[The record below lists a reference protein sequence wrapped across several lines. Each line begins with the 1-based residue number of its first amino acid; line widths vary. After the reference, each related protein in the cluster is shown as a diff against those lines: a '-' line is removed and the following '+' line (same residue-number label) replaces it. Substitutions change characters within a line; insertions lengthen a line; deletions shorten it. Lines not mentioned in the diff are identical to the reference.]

1 MSEANSACL
10 LQTHY
15 NRRRLPMLRKS
26 TIARRGGRSGATK
39 RLRAIPSRT
48 SRRVLWAPLSVECPV
63 HARITQLVA
72 AGAWTDA
79 ALALIELELPE
90 WSLRRLAY
98 DDGEWH
104 CSLSRNRAIP
114 LEFDDSAD
122 GRDELL
128 PVAIVNAF
136 LEARRPRAVTAHSRA
151 MRPAN

>member
-1 MSEANSACL
+1 ML
-10 LQTHY
+10 LT
-15 NRRRLPMLRKS
+15 RK
-26 TIARRGGRSGATK
+26 INDRPARRQERRNETATRHPLADLIVGSCGR
-39 RLRAIPSRT
+39 PSA
-48 SRRVLWAPLSVECPV
+48 SNVPV

-151 MRPAN
+151 MRPANPGARLPVVCDNFA

>member
-1 MSEANSACL
+1 ML
-10 LQTHY
+10 LKRKIHDRPTGWQE
-15 NRRRLPMLRKS
+15 RRNETATRHPVADLIVRSCGRPS
-26 TIARRGGRSGATK
+26 TSNG
-39 RLRAIPSRT
+39 
-48 SRRVLWAPLSVECPV
+48 PV
-63 HARITQLVA
+63 HARINQLVA

-104 CSLSRNRAIP
+104 CSLSKHCAIP

-151 MRPAN
+151 TRPANPGSRLPVVCDNFA